1 MLAGCDFREMLHLE
15 NSLVIDPPTVRCS
28 PSAATYFDN
37 MLSTSASSQNRP
49 APQLVINFPRDVT
62 IFDSLYFLNKLELK
76 QS

>member
-1 MLAGCDFREMLHLE
+1 VLAGLRFPRALHLD
-15 NSLVIDPPTVRCS
+15 NSLVIEPPAAQYG

-37 MLSTSASSQNRP
+37 MISTWASSAEPTCP
-49 APQLVINFPRDVT
+49 ATGDQLSQRCI